1 MMRETFSTLLST
13 YQVRKSKAEKTA
25 FIAYVQS
32 LCTQWGYPCT
42 IEEGGLLKSRN
53 IVVGDLSTAKTIF
66 TAHYDTQPVLP
77 FPNFITPQNIP
88 VFILFQLF
96 IVFVFSLATGLA
108 SFVFGMLGG
117 FAVGYWASM
126 AVLLLLLWQMMFGIA
141 NKHTAN
147 DNTSGCASLLA
158 MMEDMPETE
167 RNKVCFVFFDHEE
180 VGLFGS
186 AAFRKRHGATL
197 DDKLLIN
204 IDCVSDGE
212 HLMLISKKDAEG
224 TVYENAL
231 HTALATQTNE
241 SCMHFVYSSA
251 KKAIYPSDQAHF
263 KNACALAA
271 FHKGKVVGYYLARIH
286 TPADTVFETRNIECI
301 AKAAVTYVT
310 TI

>member
-1 MMRETFSTLLST
+1 MRETFNTLLGT

-25 FIAYVQS
+25 FIAYVQT
-32 LCTQWGYPCT
+32 LCAQWGYPCEV
-42 IEEGGLLKSRN
+42 EEGGLLKSRN
-53 IVVGDLSTAKTIF
+53 IVVGNVSTAKTIF

-96 IVFVFSLATGLA
+96 IAFVFFALSGLA
-108 SFVFGMLGG
+108 SFIGGLIGG
-117 FAVGYWASM
+117 FWVGYWASM
-126 AVLLLLLWQMMFGIA
+126 VVLILLLWQLLFGIA

-158 MMEDMPETE
+158 MMEDMPKAE
-167 RNKVCFVFFDHEE
+167 RSKVCFVFFDHEE

-186 AAFRKRHGATL
+186 AAFRKRHGSTL
-197 DDKLLIN
+197 SDKLLIN

-224 TVYENAL
+224 TVYENTL
-231 HTALATQTNE
+231 HTALKAAAEE
-241 SCMHFVYSSA
+241 SSMQFVYSSA
-251 KKAIYPSDQAHF
+251 KKAIYPSDQANF

-286 TPADTVFETRNIECI
+286 TPADTVFEIRNIECI
-301 AKAAVTYVT
+301 AKAAVTYVSA
-310 TI
+310 I